1 MKGKVFNK
9 ISGKK
14 VAEIVTIV
22 LLICLIGGLIGF
34 VAHFTNGFSGDF
46 TTFYV
51 TVDGEDV
58 MSEKKDIVLQASEPL
73 QVDVKYTLGFASKD
87 ISGYSVKVVPIADF
101 DFTADEE
108 TYSFA
113 AVEELEKGFVIKE
126 EEDSFTIMPKGDM
139 KTILKAV
146 YPDKQI
152 GLNNND
158 IPDGDLIA
166 IKVFAKDETVC
177 VTLSCRLN
185 DLTVESVSLDKG
197 VIEF

>member
-14 VAEIVTIV
+14 VAEIVTIILV
-22 LLICLIGGLIGF
+22 ICVIGGIIGF

-46 TTFYV
+46 KTFYV
-51 TVDGEDV
+51 TIDGEDV
-58 MSEKKDIVLQASEPL
+58 MSEKKEIVLQTTEPL
-73 QVDVKYTLGFASKD
+73 KVDVKYTLGFANKD

-101 DFTADEE
+101 DFTAGGE

-113 AVEELEKGFVIKE
+113 AVEGLEKGFTIKE
-126 EEDSFTIMPKGDM
+126 EESSFTIMPKGDM
-139 KTILKAV
+139 KEILKAV

-152 GLNNND
+152 GLDNND
-158 IPDGDLIA
+158 IPEGDLFA

-185 DLTVESVSLDKG
+185 VLTVESVSLDKG